1 MPNPVNR
8 YQGALG
14 LDAGSLYIGGTQVTV
29 TADELNTLDA
39 SAVGGQRKVKTIAIT
54 AAANTDENSTGWS
67 LPAKAIVH
75 NVFLDVTTAEATA
88 TTKTID
94 VGTLSTDSGD
104 ANGYFAAVSTATLG
118 LVKGT
123 LLNTGQTLGALLSV
137 DEDGAGALV
146 PEADITMGGKEIT
159 WTAGEAQT
167 EFAGTI
173 VIEYT
178 EIV

>member
-1 MPNPVNR
+1 MSYPHQSWQSQNKV
-8 YQGALG
+8 
-14 LDAGSLYIGGTQVTV
+14 GSLILGDTEV
-29 TADELNTLDA
+29 TATAEELNQLDT
-39 SAVGGQRKVKTIAIT
+39 SVVGGQRKIKTIAIT

-75 NVFLDVTTAEATA
+75 NVYLDVTTAEATA
-88 TTKTID
+88 TTKTVDI
-94 VGTLSTDSGD
+94 GTDSTDSGD
-104 ANGYFAAVSTATLG
+104 ADGYLDGISTATLG

-123 LLNTGQTLGALLSV
+123 LDSGGQTLGTLLHV
-137 DEDGAGALV
+137 DESGGGVLV
-146 PEADITMGGKEIT
+146 PEADISMGGKEIT